1 MEPEAVSGAL
11 LEVLRDRLRLPV
23 PRQVAEETSLRAL
36 GVDSLG
42 LLELALE
49 LEDRLGLP
57 LPDGVTLRT
66 TLGELCRQLVSASA
80 GRTAGGSP
88 T

>member
-1 MEPEAVSGAL
+1 MEHETVSGTV
-11 LEVLRDRLRLPV
+11 LEILRDRLRLPV
-23 PRQVAEETSLRAL
+23 PLQVTEETSLRAL

-42 LLELALE
+42 LLELDLALE
-49 LEDRLGLP
+49 DTLGLP

-66 TLGELCRQLVSASA
+66 TLGELCRQLLSASA
-80 GRTAGGSP
+80 GRTPGGSS